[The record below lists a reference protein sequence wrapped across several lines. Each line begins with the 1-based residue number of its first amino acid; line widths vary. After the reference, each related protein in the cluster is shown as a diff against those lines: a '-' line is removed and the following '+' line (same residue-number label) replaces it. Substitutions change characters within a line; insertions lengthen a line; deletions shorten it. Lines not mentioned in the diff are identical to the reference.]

1 MQWEVIVSVIFAVC
15 VVAILAVCVVA
26 IFAVCVVAVVQS
38 SSSQTPLQW
47 TPERVSEAP
56 VRRQS
61 MPVRPLQSSSS
72 QTSLQWTPE
81 RVSEAPAQGSGAQIS
96 PEEQVRRDQLLQ
108 RFSREFPVH
117 KRRSAVEKERDREL
131 WRAQSEQMHLI
142 NSLSLDASSEL
153 HLAVRVPSSFQVE
166 RAWRPR

>member
-26 IFAVCVVAVVQS
+26 IFAVCVVAI
-38 SSSQTPLQW
+38 LQD
-47 TPERVSEAP
+47 VA

-61 MPVRPLQSSSS
+61 MPVRPSQSSSS

-96 PEEQVRRDQLLQ
+96 PEEQLRRAQLLQ
-108 RFSREFPVH
+108 RFTREFPVH
-117 KRRSAVEKERDREL
+117 KRRSAVEKERDRKL